1 MLRRK
6 NLVRKG
12 IAVMTLAAAA
22 TLAMAGAQS
31 AQAQST
37 GTTAVPDTQR
47 INYFVGGNVPA
58 SAGGGKVNVTDPLE
72 PNFSSQSNEICA
84 MIYVFN
90 AAQRLEECCG
100 CPITQDG
107 LLTLAVN
114 GTGTV
119 ATTGSLN
126 TNALNSGQNPLGS
139 GVIRIVSAEPNGCD
153 SLTAGLESGLCT
165 SGGPLVNV
173 CDATGGVFPSGQYLH
188 FNPAYNGQHQFV
200 GKGDSSLDLVPNLRA
215 WGTHIQ
221 NGALT
226 ESEYAHNPITQND
239 ANSLAEACG
248 DIQKNGSTGVCTCG
262 IGDSNLLFP

>member
-1 MLRRK
+1 MLRTK

-12 IAVMTLAAAA
+12 FAVMTLAAAA
-22 TLAMAGAQS
+22 SLAMAGAQS
-31 AQAQST
+31 AQAQTT
-37 GTTAVPDTQR
+37 GTYPVPDTQR
-47 INYFVGGNVPA
+47 INYFTGGSVPA

-139 GVIRIVSAEPNGCD
+139 GVLRIVSAEPNGCD
-153 SLTAGLESGLCT
+153 SFNSGNGLLGCQQS
-165 SGGPLVNV
+165 PLLYANV
-173 CDATGGVFPSGQYLH
+173 CDATGGTFPEGQY
-188 FNPAYNGQHQFV
+188 P
-200 GKGDSSLDLVPNLRA
+200 SLYTASDNLTFHAMAFLTLTNNTRA
-215 WGTHIQ
+215 WATHVQ
-221 NGALT
+221 NASLT
-226 ESEYAHNPITQND
+226 ESEFRDDPLTQDD
-239 ANSLAEACG
+239 ANNLAEACG
-248 DIQKNGSTGVCTCG
+248 DIQFGGSGRGVCSCG
-262 IGDSNLLFP
+262 TSGVR